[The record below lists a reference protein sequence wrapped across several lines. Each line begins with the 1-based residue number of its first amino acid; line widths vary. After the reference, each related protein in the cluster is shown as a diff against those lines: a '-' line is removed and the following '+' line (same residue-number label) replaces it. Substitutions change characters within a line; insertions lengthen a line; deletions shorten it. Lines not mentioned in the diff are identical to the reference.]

1 MFSGLVECEV
11 CGAKHYLCRCGSWNE
26 EQYTYTCGK
35 YHKHKDECTPRTIR
49 VMALHQIVL
58 AEIQRM
64 TVEAKEHTDQFL
76 QRAMDKHQSQ
86 LKQELSAKARE
97 LEKVQKRLVDL
108 DKLLQKAFEQLA
120 LENLSE
126 TQFKALT
133 GNYETE
139 RQELTQRLGKLE
151 QEISSGKDTMLNAD
165 RFMAVVDRYTDIQEL
180 KPEIVREFIEKIV
193 VHERSERW
201 KKKNYT
207 QQVDVYFNFL
217 GKV

>member
-1 MFSGLVECEV
+1 
-11 CGAKHYLCRCGSWNE
+11 
-26 EQYTYTCGK
+26 
-35 YHKHKDECTPRTIR
+35 
-49 VMALHQIVL
+49 
-58 AEIQRM
+58 M